1 MSVTLDEAKLYLRV
15 DSTVEDDL
23 INNLIAASESYL
35 KDAVTDYATNITDS
49 GFAAKAKIAQLAI
62 ITEMYE
68 NRNSTQDGAKD
79 YGYAIR
85 TLITQMQYWSSS

>member
-35 KDAVTDYATNITDS
+35 KDAVTDYETNIADS
-49 GFAAKAKIAQLAI
+49 SFAAKAKIAQLAV

>member
-35 KDAVTDYATNITDS
+35 KDAVTDYDVNISNDN
-49 GFAAKAKIAQLAI
+49 FAAKAKIAQLTI

-79 YGYAIR
+79 YGYVIR

>member
-35 KDAVTDYATNITDS
+35 KDAVTDYDVNISNDN
-49 GFAAKAKIAQLAI
+49 FAAKAKIAQLAI

-68 NRNSTQDGAKD
+68 DRSPTVQHD
-79 YGYAIR
+79 YSYAIR
-85 TLITQMQYWSSS
+85 TLITQMQYWSSL